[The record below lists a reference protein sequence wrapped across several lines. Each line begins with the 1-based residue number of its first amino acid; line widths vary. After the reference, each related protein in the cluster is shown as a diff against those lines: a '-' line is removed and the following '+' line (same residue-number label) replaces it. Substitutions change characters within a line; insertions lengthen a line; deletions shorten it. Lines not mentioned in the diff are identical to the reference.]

1 MTSFIAAGGSGR
13 STSFIPAVP
22 AAWSVTTIAFI
33 VRLPVSSPRLHGCR
47 STPCPRTGYP
57 TETDRSGSW
66 PRPPRCEMR
75 NGRTTSVSSKLSP
88 RSFVSLLEM
97 LQGWKARSTSKRQQ
111 CSPALTRAI
120 RKMEDELDQRLG
132 VHTDRSDQAAERLA
146 DQGVVVDNDNG
157 RRFSHR

>member
-97 LQGWKARSTSKRQQ
+97 LQGWKARSTAVYLDVEPAVPGRDVDENPRGRVLREVPPIVSLRCRQHRDG
-111 CSPALTRAI
+111 SGAVGALLHA
-120 RKMEDELDQRLG
+120 LQR
-132 VHTDRSDQAAERLA
+132 
-146 DQGVVVDNDNG
+146 
-157 RRFSHR
+157 